1 MTEPLQI
8 TDLVIGDGAEAT
20 KGTRI
25 SVHYTGKL
33 TDGTVFD
40 SSLTR
45 GQPFE
50 FILGAGQVIRGWDEG
65 FAGMKVGGKRKLVI
79 APEYGYGD
87 YGAGDVIPPKA
98 TLEFEVELL
107 DVEKIPEPGQLK
119 IEDVK
124 VGDGEEA
131 RPGMIVSVHYTGKL
145 TDGTI
150 FDSSIPRGEP
160 IEFEL
165 GRGMVIPGWE
175 QGIAGMKVGGK
186 RILTIPYNLAYG
198 SRGYPGVIPP
208 YATLIFDVE
217 LTKVAH

>member
-1 MTEPLQI
+1 M
-8 TDLVIGDGAEAT
+8 
-20 KGTRI
+20 
-25 SVHYTGKL
+25 
-33 TDGTVFD
+33 
-40 SSLTR
+40 
-45 GQPFE
+45 
-50 FILGAGQVIRGWDEG
+50 
-65 FAGMKVGGKRKLVI
+65 
-79 APEYGYGD
+79 
-87 YGAGDVIPPKA
+87 
-98 TLEFEVELL
+98 
-107 DVEKIPEPGQLK
+107 K

-208 YATLIFDVE
+208 YATLVFDVE
-217 LTKVAH
+217 LTKVAK